1 MDVHPPTRSADRS
14 TAGRV
19 ARRGAAIAG
28 SLGILAAAGLSFTTI
43 SDAATGDATAGAAPA
58 AAPAAATTT
67 HAAAGTERPL
77 ARSGS
82 RSVAERPDAPPDVER
97 VRVFEA
103 VPLTFE
109 ETRPERADGSFVI
122 RWESQ
127 VAARVLDLPDPTP
140 AGERLAIR
148 AVLTVQPRPGD
159 PAEDAG
165 EPLVDPWTR
174 LGSVT
179 VAPVGDG
186 PPVETELVRFT
197 TGYGAGGRYE
207 ADVTALAPLLRGRR
221 LVRVFV
227 ATYGDTPGWEATLDL
242 IYERAAT
249 GRRDPLLA
257 APVFDDP
264 HVHAARNV
272 LRRTLT
278 VPAGIDV
285 PRLRIITTGHA
296 TDGTGANEFVS
307 AVHEL
312 RVDGRLVAR
321 WRPWR
326 ENGPELRPLNPWA
339 GTINIGPDRDL
350 RASDLDRSGWGPG
363 LAVEPTIIPLPE
375 LEPGLAE
382 LELRILGIRREN
394 PQSGAHGYFAVNA
407 TLLGDRAWE

>member
-1 MDVHPPTRSADRS
+1 MDVHRTTRRT
-14 TAGRV
+14 TAGPSRP
-19 ARRGAAIAG
+19 RGRPAGRGTAALATA
-28 SLGILAAAGLSFTTI
+28 LAAVGLAGLV
-43 SDAATGDATAGAAPA
+43 ATGAPHAAPGPDSSALPVAPA
-58 AAPAAATTT
+58 AGGLATAPLAQPTGRPAAQ
-67 HAAAGTERPL
+67 
-77 ARSGS
+77 
-82 RSVAERPDAPPDVER
+82 RPDAPPDVER
-97 VRVFEA
+97 VRIFDA
-103 VPLTFE
+103 TPLTFE
-109 ETRPERADGSFVI
+109 ETRPERTDGSFVI

-140 AGERLAIR
+140 GGERLAIR

-159 PAEDAG
+159 PADDAG
-165 EPLVDPWTR
+165 DPLVDPWTR
-174 LGSVT
+174 LGTVT
-179 VAPVGDG
+179 VAPVGEG
-186 PPVETELVRFT
+186 PPMETELVRFT

-227 ATYGDTPGWEATLDL
+227 ATYGDTPGWEATFDL
-242 IYERAAT
+242 VYERAAT

-285 PRLRIITTGHA
+285 PRLRILTTGHA

-339 GTINIGPDRDL
+339 GSISVGPGRDL

-363 LAVEPTIIPLPE
+363 LAVDPMIIPLPE
-375 LEPGLAE
+375 LRPGLAD
-382 LELRILGIRREN
+382 LELRIIGIRPED
-394 PQSGAHGYFAVNA
+394 PQTGAHGYFAVNA